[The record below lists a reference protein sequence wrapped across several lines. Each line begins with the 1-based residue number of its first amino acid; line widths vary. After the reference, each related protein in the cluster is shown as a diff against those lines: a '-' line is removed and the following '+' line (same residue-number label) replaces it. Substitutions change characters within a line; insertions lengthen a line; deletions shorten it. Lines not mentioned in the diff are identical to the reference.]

1 MESWAA
7 SNRGFIAD
15 GYLFR
20 GPRNKAYLQLEGSR
34 IDRDVLHPT
43 SWHAGTWFPG
53 PIAVSVG
60 SRESPGCRLTCSDAT
75 RKDVGTSAGKA
86 GIAVDA
92 DHRRLR
98 ALHTGTSCCFDQE
111 GGSGNRGYSQ
121 ERGRE
126 RDTQVRD
133 ARTSESEPSERPES
147 FHRRR
152 LILKRSGP
160 LFARRSDNGRGH
172 RDLV

>member
-7 SNRGFIAD
+7 SDRGFTAD

-20 GPRNKAYLQLEGSR
+20 GPRTKTHLQPERSR
-34 IDRDVLHPT
+34 IDRDVLHPS
-43 SWHAGTWFPG
+43 SWHASPWFRG

-60 SRESPGCRLTCSDAT
+60 SRESPCCRLTRSDAT

-92 DHRRLR
+92 DYRRLR
-98 ALHTGTSCCFDQE
+98 ALHTRTSCCFDQE

-121 ERGRE
+121 ERGCE
-126 RDTQVRD
+126 RDTEVRD
-133 ARTSESEPSERPES
+133 AR
-147 FHRRR
+147 
-152 LILKRSGP
+152 GQ
-160 LFARRSDNGRGH
+160 
-172 RDLV
+172 

>member
-1 MESWAA
+1 MESRAA
-7 SNRGFIAD
+7 SNRGFTAD

-20 GPRNKAYLQLEGSR
+20 GPRNKTHLQPERST
-34 IDRDVLHPT
+34 IDRDVLHPS
-43 SWHAGTWFPG
+43 SWHASPWFPG

-60 SRESPGCRLTCSDAT
+60 SRENPRCRLTRSDAT

-92 DHRRLR
+92 HHRRLR
-98 ALHTGTSCCFDQE
+98 ALHTGTSYCFDQE

-126 RDTQVRD
+126 RDTQVRI
-133 ARTSESEPSERPES
+133 RRPVN
-147 FHRRR
+147 RN
-152 LILKRSGP
+152 
-160 LFARRSDNGRGH
+160 NGQAPFSRAAATMAAAIAT
-172 RDLV
+172 LWSWFQ

>member
-1 MESWAA
+1 MESRAA
-7 SNRGFIAD
+7 SNRGFTTD

-20 GPRNKAYLQLEGSR
+20 GPRNKTHLQPERST
-34 IDRDVLHPT
+34 IDRDVLHPS
-43 SWHAGTWFPG
+43 SWHASPWFPG

-60 SRESPGCRLTCSDAT
+60 NRESPGCRLTCSDAT
-75 RKDVGTSAGKA
+75 SKDVGTAAGKA

-126 RDTQVRD
+126 RGTQVRD
-133 ARTSESEPSERPES
+133 ARTSESELSERPES
-147 FHRRR
+147 FHHRR
-152 LILKRSGP
+152 LILK
-160 LFARRSDNGRGH
+160 
-172 RDLV
+172 